1 MQRLRIGLAAYEFRN
16 GDMSFNLSQIERAM
30 TEAQGKVDLLCFGES
45 FLQGFDALTWQYEHD
60 REIAVTRNDPVMRYL
75 KALTARCGVDLLF
88 GYTER
93 DRERLYS
100 SCAVLVDGAMAHNYR
115 RVSIGW
121 KEYDFTD
128 EHYCEGA
135 TAAPFLYRGHAIRL
149 ALCGDLWAFP
159 ERFATD
165 DLLIWP
171 VYVSYTPEDWAEN
184 LPEYAAHARSVARE
198 TLMVNSL
205 SRDPVSHGGAFHF
218 VDGVIA
224 ERLDFDREGIL
235 IVEL

>member
-1 MQRLRIGLAAYEFRN
+1 MKIGLASYEFKN
-16 GDMSFNLSQIERAM
+16 GDMAFNLSQIERAM
-30 TEAQGKVDLLCFGES
+30 AQVQGKVDLLCFGES
-45 FLQGFDALTWQYEHD
+45 FLQGFDALIWQYD
-60 REIAVTRNDPVMRYL
+60 RDRAVAVTQDAPVMRHL

-115 RVSIGW
+115 RVSMGW
-121 KEYDFTD
+121 KEYDLTD
-128 EHYCEGA
+128 EHYCEG
-135 TAAPFLYRGHAIRL
+135 TSTEPFLYQGRTVQV

-159 ERFATD
+159 ERFATGG
-165 DLLIWP
+165 LLLWP
-171 VYVSYTPEDWAEN
+171 VYVNFNPEEWPTFAQ
-184 LPEYAAHARSVARE
+184 EYAAQAKLAAQE